1 MQHDQISGLAGGR
14 CTKWKFIILQSCSNR
29 IERTEALSGLKPGG
43 LELEA
48 EHLVLKVR
56 GA

>member
-1 MQHDQISGLAGGR
+1 MGDAQSGNLLYCRVAPTGLKELR
-14 CTKWKFIILQSCSNR
+14 P
-29 IERTEALSGLKPGG
+29 LSGLKPGG

-48 EHLVLKVR
+48 EHLVLKVM